1 VIDPSPSPFSQNT
14 LSFFVP
20 QILCVILSN
29 AFTLVNF
36 QKFRSQVS
44 FFVSQSRKFLEF
56 YFVGCCTTHFSPV
69 RNTLPITVVLC
80 LISLLPSPSQIRCLV
95 PTFITNGSPPSR
107 KWRQSSSISAAPSR
121 STNIWPPVF
130 HRSDLASSLLI
141 YGRPTSIW
149 PSPTH

>member
-1 VIDPSPSPFSQNT
+1 VVDPSPTPFSQNT

-20 QILCVILSN
+20 QIICVILSN

-36 QKFRSQVS
+36 QKFRS
-44 FFVSQSRKFLEF
+44 EF
-56 YFVGCCTTHFSPV
+56 YFVGCCTTRFSPV

-80 LISLLPSPSQIRCLV
+80 LISLLPSLSQIRCLM
-95 PTFITNGSPPSR
+95 PTFITNSSPPSR
-107 KWRQSSSISAAPSR
+107 KRRQSSSISTTPSR